1 MKKIVLALAVALMG
15 TIVMN
20 AQPPHRPGMD
30 KGQMLEKR
38 VERLEKELNL
48 TPEQKAEILRIYTEE
63 METMQQA
70 APSRGQGFEPG
81 DEDAMKA
88 RHEQMQKQRQE
99 TNARIEALLTPEQ
112 AEKFAQIKDR
122 DGRRG
127 HRPGM
132 GHPGRHD
139 GERPH
144 GSKGQKPDC
153 PGCHCNC
160 ADK

>member
-1 MKKIVLALAVALMG
+1 MKKIVLALAVALLG
-15 TIVMN
+15 TVVMN
-20 AQPPHRPGMD
+20 AQPPHRSMD

-63 METMQQA
+63 MESMQQA
-70 APSRGQGFEPG
+70 APSRDQRFEPG
-81 DEDAMKA
+81 DDDARKA

-99 TNARIEALLTPEQ
+99 TNAKIEALLTPEQ
-112 AEKFAQIKDR
+112 AEKFAQIQNR
-122 DGRRG
+122 DGHRG
-127 HRPGM
+127 HGPRM

-139 GERPH
+139 GDRPH
-144 GSKGQKPDC
+144 GPKGPRPDS

>member
-63 METMQQA
+63 MESMRQA

-81 DEDAMKA
+81 DDAAMKT

-122 DGRRG
+122 GVRRG

-144 GSKGQKPDC
+144 GPKGQKPDC